1 MTTPLFLLR
10 CVQLGLSMGDLDFLT
25 IGLVNDMFTERE
37 NDECHYDVL
46 ADQRD
51 FDRFQK
57 SVSSSDESNAIN
69 ASGVYTGM
77 SACA

>member
-10 CVQLGLSMGDLDFLT
+10 CVQLGLSMGDLYFLT

-46 ADQRD
+46 ANQRD
-51 FDRFQK
+51 FDAF
-57 SVSSSDESNAIN
+57 
-69 ASGVYTGM
+69 
-77 SACA
+77 

>member
-37 NDECHYDVL
+37 NDQYKNHML
-46 ADQRD
+46 ADQSD
-51 FDRFQK
+51 FDKF
-57 SVSSSDESNAIN
+57 
-69 ASGVYTGM
+69 
-77 SACA
+77 